1 MLRLILY
8 TVIGFF
14 IVSFILPFLGA
25 KFEWLQKKDRLA
37 WKQGFKRNRY
47 ELLLTFDDGRFACYQ
62 LFASYTKYQA
72 ADLLLKLFESN
83 PFVGIEENG
92 RVFYYRYSQIEKI
105 EFEKISAKAGKERSV
120 LRCLIF

>member
-1 MLRLILY
+1 MIRLILY
-8 TVIGFF
+8 TATGFF
-14 IVSFILPFLGA
+14 IVRYIWQFLGVN
-25 KFEWLQKKDRLA
+25 FECLQKKDRLA

-47 ELLLTFDDGRFACYQ
+47 ELFLTFDDGRFACYQ
-62 LFASYTKYQA
+62 LFANYTKYQA

-105 EFEKISAKAGKERSV
+105 ESEKYPIKLGKKG
-120 LRCLIF
+120 LF

>member
-1 MLRLILY
+1 MIRLILY
-8 TVIGFF
+8 TTIGFL
-14 IVSFILPFLGA
+14 IVSFIRQFLGA
-25 KFEWLQKKDRLA
+25 KFYWLQKKDRLT

-47 ELLLTFDDGRFACYQ
+47 ELFLTFDDGRFACYQ
-62 LFASYTKYQA
+62 LFANYTKYQA

-105 EFEKISAKAGKERSV
+105 ESEKYPLKLGKKG
-120 LRCLIF
+120 LF